1 MSNKPGVVESFVRK
15 STTLLIYPLFFPFIL
30 IFYAITS
37 SIMNKDLGAVVYI
50 FGLVITMINNYLINS
65 GTVVENKSSGLKS
78 EFCYIGIPFIPKF
91 NMRSSPNMAV
101 ITYTFFFFLMPS
113 FIRNLHY
120 MKNPLA
126 LMEYMFDKNKL
137 LILFFGLTMVFNRYS
152 EKYFGCSNPNMNGL
166 DISNGFIVGMFSAW
180 LMLLLF
186 YVTGHKNLLLTSR
199 FLDNKVLC
207 VVPNNKVFKCS
218 NDNNISAIAFST
230 YDTPNKRY
238 DERLYYGD
246 RDLARLDGMKLAGIW
261 TNVHIYGNTDL
272 VVYKYPDFKGDKILI
287 KYRDIKQKTK
297 RDENMQQGRSKN
309 TGNDVS
315 PSQIVYKWEN
325 NYINAIKSFNKQ
337 IYDATKKH
345 HPEKTITTESI
356 NIVLETPY
364 VGRVIPLFSN
374 DWKYNDNGTNVDIS
388 FNLITPS
395 RATVEQDDQ
404 TPDQDGALPLVNYDG
419 TTNKPITITLVN
431 DREITDISN
440 NFKGLY
446 TIVKRG
452 SETTKAK
459 IKYTHTQLL
468 ENKPNNSVFLTN
480 GEVGYIDGTGSIYP
494 IGKDFGSVQDP
505 IPLNYFMDNY
515 NDAVIEVE
523 GVEQKIHLEEIK
535 LITEE
540 HDFFIEPGS
549 SNTID
554 KKDGIDLVDLVL
566 KWKPPDTNDDNK
578 INNSITIIRQKKNDF
593 IKKNKKILAYYID
606 YAETM
611 YGKVD
616 TGIFDKSNDEK
627 VKAINKLEDAILELL
642 GNNILDD
649 IGTTSS
655 GEKFITL
662 TKADLINKCLWNKK
676 RCSEEPL
683 LSEQDSSTETLG
695 SIQLI
700 KSKD

>member
-15 STTLLIYPLFFPFIL
+15 STTLLIYPLVFPFIL

-218 NDNNISAIAFST
+218 NNNNISAIAFST
-230 YDTPNKRY
+230 HDTPNKRY
-238 DERLYYGD
+238 DERLFYGD

-287 KYRDIKQKTK
+287 KYRDMKQKLK

-309 TGNDVS
+309 TGNDATE
-315 PSQIVYKWEN
+315 SQIVYKWEN

-345 HPEKTITTESI
+345 HPLKTITTESI

-364 VGRVIPLFSN
+364 VGRVIPLISN

-395 RATVEQDDQ
+395 GATVEQDDQ
-404 TPDQDGALPLVNYDG
+404 EPDQGGALPLVNYDG
-419 TTNKPITITLVN
+419 TAEKPITITT
-431 DREITDISN
+431 DRNGVSKTYDNISN
-440 NFKGLY
+440 NFKDDY

-452 SETTKAK
+452 SETTEAK
-459 IKYTHTQLL
+459 IKYTHTQPL
-468 ENKPNNSVFLTN
+468 ENKPNDSVFLTN
-480 GEVGYIDGTGSIYP
+480 GEVDYIDGTGSIYP

-505 IPLNYFMDNY
+505 IPQKYFIDNY
-515 NDAVIEVE
+515 KDAVNDDGDE
-523 GVEQKIHLEEIK
+523 IHLEEIK
-535 LITEE
+535 LITDG
-540 HDFFIEPGS
+540 HDFGFEPGS
-549 SNTID
+549 STTFDTGGNINLNLT
-554 KKDGIDLVDLVL
+554 
-566 KWKPPDTNDDNK
+566 WKEDTSSEH
-578 INNSITIIRQKKNDF
+578 NSIIIIRQKKNDF
-593 IKKNKKILAYYID
+593 IKKNKKILVYYID
-606 YAETM
+606 YAKTM
-611 YGKVD
+611 YDTEDKQD
-616 TGIFDKSNDEK
+616 TGIFNTMNSDEK

-655 GEKFITL
+655 GEKYITL

-676 RCSEEPL
+676 RCSESPL
-683 LSEQDSSTETLG
+683 LSQQDSSTETLG

>member
-218 NDNNISAIAFST
+218 NNNNISAIAFST
-230 YDTPNKRY
+230 HDTPNKRY
-238 DERLYYGD
+238 DERLFYGD

-287 KYRDIKQKTK
+287 KYRDMKQKLK
-297 RDENMQQGRSKN
+297 RDEKMQQGRSKN
-309 TGNDVS
+309 TGNDATE
-315 PSQIVYKWEN
+315 SQIVYKWEN

-345 HPEKTITTESI
+345 HPKKTQYLDVLNLVLISNQTGALVTGVDFEIDKPELAVTTDELIHDSDSTDTYTITYE
-356 NIVLETPY
+356 NIDYT
-364 VGRVIPLFSN
+364 IP
-374 DWKYNDNGTNVDIS
+374 K
-388 FNLITPS
+388 
-395 RATVEQDDQ
+395 
-404 TPDQDGALPLVNYDG
+404 
-419 TTNKPITITLVN
+419 
-431 DREITDISN
+431 
-440 NFKGLY
+440 NFKSDGFTTL
-446 TIVKRG
+446 TKG
-452 SETTKAK
+452 SASTKEK
-459 IKYTHTQLL
+459 IKYTVT
-468 ENKPNNSVFLTN
+468 KPKQSKPEDSVFLN
-480 GEVGYIDGTGSIYP
+480 NDDGDDFVDGTGSIYP
-494 IGKDFGSVQDP
+494 IGKEFP
-505 IPLNYFMDNY
+505 INEEPMPQKYFIDNY
-515 NDAVIEVE
+515 KDAVNDDGDE
-523 GVEQKIHLEEIK
+523 IHLEEIK
-535 LITEE
+535 LITDGY
-540 HDFFIEPGS
+540 DFEIEPGS
-549 SNTID
+549 STTFDTGGN
-554 KKDGIDLVDLVL
+554 IDLNLR
-566 KWKPPDTNDDNK
+566 WKEDTSSEH
-578 INNSITIIRQKKNDF
+578 NSIKIIRQKKNDF
-593 IKKNKKILAYYID
+593 IKKNKKILVYYID
-606 YAETM
+606 YASTM
-611 YGKVD
+611 YGSSPNAQ
-616 TGIFDKSNDEK
+616 GIFNTMNSDEK

-676 RCSEEPL
+676 RCSESPL
-683 LSEQDSSTETLG
+683 LSQQDSSTETLG

>member
-1 MSNKPGVVESFVRK
+1 MSNTPGVVESFVRK

-65 GTVVENKSSGLKS
+65 GTIVENKSSGLKS

-152 EKYFGCSNPNMNGL
+152 EKYFGCSNPSMNGL
-166 DISNGFIVGMFSAW
+166 DISNGFVVGMFSAW

-218 NDNNISAIAFST
+218 NNNNISAIAFST
-230 YDTPNKRY
+230 HDTPNKRY
-238 DERLYYGD
+238 DERLFYGD

-287 KYRDIKQKTK
+287 KYRDMKQKLK
-297 RDENMQQGRSKN
+297 RDENIQQGRTKTTSNSDK
-309 TGNDVS
+309 S
-315 PSQIVYKWEN
+315 EIVYKWEN

-356 NIVLETPY
+356 NIVLESTEEHT
-364 VGRVIPLFSN
+364 IPLISN
-374 DWKYNDNGTNVDIS
+374 DWKYNDDGNFEDIN
-388 FNLITPS
+388 FDLISPE
-395 RATVEQDDQ
+395 ATELKQ
-404 TPDQDGALPLVNYDG
+404 G
-419 TTNKPITITLVN
+419 TTTVTSLINKNDAPNETITITTVRN
-431 DREITDISN
+431 GESKTYDGISS
-440 NFKGLY
+440 NFKDDY

-452 SETTKAK
+452 SPTTKAK
-459 IKYTHTQLL
+459 IKYTHRQSLTEKPKDSVLL
-468 ENKPNNSVFLTN
+468 TK
-480 GEVGYIDGTGSIYP
+480 GDDDYIDGTGSIYP
-494 IGKDFGSVQDP
+494 IGKDFSEDP
-505 IPLNYFMDNY
+505 IPSKYFIDNY
-515 NDAVIEVE
+515 N
-523 GVEQKIHLEEIK
+523 EQDEHLDHIK
-535 LITEE
+535 LITDG
-540 HDFFIEPGS
+540 HDFYIEPGS
-549 SNTID
+549 SNTFD
-554 KKDGIDLVDLVL
+554 TGGSPDLNLT
-566 KWKPPDTNDDNK
+566 WKEDAFSGH
-578 INNSITIIRQKKNDF
+578 NSIKIIRQKKNDF
-593 IKKNKKILAYYID
+593 INKNKKILAYYID
-606 YAETM
+606 YAKTM
-611 YGKVD
+611 YD
-616 TGIFDKSNDEK
+616 NEPEGIFNTMNSDEK

-676 RCSEEPL
+676 RCSESPL

>member
-218 NDNNISAIAFST
+218 NNNNISAIAFST
-230 YDTPNKRY
+230 HDTPNKRY
-238 DERLYYGD
+238 DERLFYGD

-287 KYRDIKQKTK
+287 KYRDMKQKLK

-309 TGNDVS
+309 TGNDATE
-315 PSQIVYKWEN
+315 SQIVYKWEN

-345 HPEKTITTESI
+345 HPLKTQYLDVLNLVLISKEIGPLASEVEFEIDKPSGASLESGSLIHSSDSNETYTIT
-356 NIVLETPY
+356 
-364 VGRVIPLFSN
+364 
-374 DWKYNDNGTNVDIS
+374 YNGID
-388 FNLITPS
+388 
-395 RATVEQDDQ
+395 
-404 TPDQDGALPLVNYDG
+404 
-419 TTNKPITITLVN
+419 
-431 DREITDISN
+431 
-440 NFKGLY
+440 Y
-446 TIVKRG
+446 TIPKNFQGDGFTTLTKG
-452 SETTKAK
+452 SESTKEK
-459 IKYTHTQLL
+459 IKYTAMEYKQS
-468 ENKPNNSVFLTN
+468 KPEHSVFLTN
-480 GEVGYIDGTGSIYP
+480 GDDDYIEGTGSIYP
-494 IGKDFGSVQDP
+494 IGKKFPITEDDP
-505 IPLNYFMDNY
+505 IIPSKYFIDNY
-515 NDAVIEVE
+515 KEAVNEDGDE
-523 GVEQKIHLEEIK
+523 IHLEELK
-535 LITEE
+535 LITGG
-540 HDFFIEPGS
+540 HDFDIELGS
-549 SNTID
+549 STTFD
-554 KKDGIDLVDLVL
+554 TGGSPDLNLT
-566 KWKPPDTNDDNK
+566 WKEGALSGH
-578 INNSITIIRQKKNDF
+578 NSIKIIREKKNDF
-593 IKKNKKILAYYID
+593 INRNKKILFYYID
-606 YAETM
+606 YAKTM
-611 YGKVD
+611 YD
-616 TGIFDKSNDEK
+616 NEPEGIFNTMNSDEK
-627 VKAINKLEDAILELL
+627 VKAINKLENAILELL

-676 RCSEEPL
+676 RCSESPL
-683 LSEQDSSTETLG
+683 LSQQDSSTETLG